1 MYSLHECMIII
12 NGYPYVNVVCTL
24 RCSALMYY
32 TSTTHTFGKGKH
44 TMATAKQSYAHVMKL
59 ITEIGKQGSAFQTLV
74 NEGVKACMAHAR
86 EHHDVTVF
94 VKLVNTIS
102 ETCGIVVVNE
112 IRAYI
117 ERYAPVAFEYA
128 ADDKGK
134 TKPINA
140 TEKKDENGELV
151 KPYATDEQVSE
162 RPVHLEKSVTNRT
175 QKAIEPISYAFM
187 RNNIARILTQLQK
200 AGDEDG
206 RGILGPDGKG
216 GEKTYKKGMPGYDS
230 LYLKYEQTARRLNAS
245 FDNIMI
251 PLGEKEVD
259 KLSELTPAQI
269 ALIKKQ
275 GGGVENGQVAGNA

>member
-1 MYSLHECMIII
+1 
-12 NGYPYVNVVCTL
+12 
-24 RCSALMYY
+24 
-32 TSTTHTFGKGKH
+32 
-44 TMATAKQSYAHVMKL
+44 MATAKQSYAQVMKL
-59 ITEIGKQGSAFQTLV
+59 ITEIGKSGAAFQALV
-74 NEGVKACMAHAR
+74 NEGVKVCIAHAR

-94 VKLVNTIS
+94 VRLVNTIS

-151 KPYATDEQVSE
+151 KPYATDEQVDE
-162 RPVHLEKSVTNRT
+162 RPVHLEKSVNNRT
-175 QKAIEPISYAFM
+175 QKAIEPISYNMM
-187 RNNIARILTQLQK
+187 RQNLARMLTQLNK

-206 RGILGPDGKG
+206 RGILGSDA
-216 GEKTYKKGMPGYDS
+216 KTYKKGMPGYDS

-259 KLSELTPAQI
+259 KLSELSPAQV